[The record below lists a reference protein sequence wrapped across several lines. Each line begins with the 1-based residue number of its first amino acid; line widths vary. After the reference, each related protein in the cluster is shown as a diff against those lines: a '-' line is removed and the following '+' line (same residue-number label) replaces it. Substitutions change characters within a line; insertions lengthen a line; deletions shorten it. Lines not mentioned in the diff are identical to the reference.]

1 MRAPLSVVMPVLNGE
16 TVLGPCL
23 AALYEGVQ
31 AGLIRELIVVDG
43 GSEDRSVEIAQ
54 EAGAQVLELDAPSRG
69 GQLRSGCAAAQGAW
83 LLVLHADTILE
94 EGWSEAVAA
103 HLSKPY
109 AGYFRLGFDDTGG
122 AARWVAG
129 WANLRARVFGLPYGD
144 QGLLIER
151 RLYEQVGG
159 YADIPLM
166 EDVAIARALGRRRL
180 GALDAL
186 AVTSAEKYRQQGW
199 FRRGARNLW
208 TLLRY
213 FVGITPE
220 RLAKDYRR

>member
-1 MRAPLSVVMPVLNGE
+1 M
-16 TVLGPCL
+16 
-23 AALYEGVQ
+23 
-31 AGLIRELIVVDG
+31 
-43 GSEDRSVEIAQ
+43 
-54 EAGAQVLELDAPSRG
+54 
-69 GQLRSGCAAAQGAW
+69 
-83 LLVLHADTILE
+83 
-94 EGWSEAVAA
+94 
-103 HLSKPY
+103 
-109 AGYFRLGFDDTGG
+109 
-122 AARWVAG
+122 
-129 WANLRARVFGLPYGD
+129 
-144 QGLLIER
+144 LIER